1 MCTILLTTEL
11 PQLYEYIVEVE
22 ISTVDVEVLQQ
33 LKDILHNTSLPI
45 RVSDSI
51 NITEVNITLT
61 GMNSLINMII
71 MYCNHQVAF
80 TMKNS
85 SSCPS
90 VTKCVTLVKAVS
102 VPRHH

>member
-33 LKDILHNTSLPI
+33 LKEIVNNTSLPI

-61 GMNSLINMII
+61 E
-71 MYCNHQVAF
+71 YE
-80 TMKNS
+80 
-85 SSCPS
+85 
-90 VTKCVTLVKAVS
+90 
-102 VPRHH
+102 